1 MEYLKVYEELTTVT
15 LKDWTQVQ
23 APIKIDDLMKACNS
37 WTMFIKLDWVMI
49 NTSMIAHA
57 KTNSTTD
64 VEDFIYRQ
72 TKENRKILEAIM
84 QQRAKAWFRNS
95 IDILK
100 GIMKAN
106 YWEDLY

>member
-1 MEYLKVYEELTTVT
+1 MDYLKVYEELTTVT

-37 WTMFIKLDWVMI
+37 WTTFIKLDWVMI

-64 VEDFIYRQ
+64 VEDFIFRQ
-72 TKENRKILEAIM
+72 DKNK
-84 QQRAKAWFRNS
+84 QQ
-95 IDILK
+95 ILK
-100 GIMKAN
+100 EIIKQRQQASLKINVDVLRNAYKSKYG
-106 YWEDLY
+106 EDLF